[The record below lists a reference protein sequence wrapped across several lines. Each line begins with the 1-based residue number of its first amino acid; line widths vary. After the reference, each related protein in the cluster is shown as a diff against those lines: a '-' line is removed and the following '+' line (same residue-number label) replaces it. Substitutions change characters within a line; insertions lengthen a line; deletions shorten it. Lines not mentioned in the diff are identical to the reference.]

1 MPHFIEDQS
10 QLVILIVVKKYY
22 EIYCDFSFFF
32 FFLRK
37 YCDFRLIERTRIPRK
52 KKFKEKNMGFL
63 LVFICLVFSM

>member
-32 FFLRK
+32 FLRK
-37 YCDFRLIERTRIPRK
+37 YCDFRLIERTRIQRK